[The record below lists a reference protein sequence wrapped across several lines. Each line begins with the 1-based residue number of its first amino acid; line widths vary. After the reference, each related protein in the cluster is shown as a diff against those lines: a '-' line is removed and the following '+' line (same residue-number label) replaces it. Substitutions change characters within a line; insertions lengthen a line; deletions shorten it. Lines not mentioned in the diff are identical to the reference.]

1 MPPARAQ
8 DSWCAASRL
17 GGTPT
22 LMLGVFDG
30 HGHQGD
36 SVSRNVATALPKLL
50 SATALLPAGAHREA
64 LQLALPQCN
73 QQLRR

>member
-1 MPPARAQ
+1 
-8 DSWCAASRL
+8 
-17 GGTPT
+17 
-22 LMLGVFDG
+22 VFDG
-30 HGHQGD
+30 HGHQGH

-50 SATALLPAGAHREA
+50 DGSPLLPAGAHAEA